1 MTKFLKYLLCLGCLI
16 FVNCHVSEN
25 EIIGNY
31 IGSYKTN
38 IDSLKILDNGNY
50 ERLIYDKYKNKI
62 FSNKGKY
69 EIKNG
74 SVIFNDFLLNEDD
87 LSSSFKY
94 SSKDLTNASLSY
106 EWTISGIKINSNY
119 DLEYFYIKQ
128 NKR

>member
-50 ERLIYDKYKNKI
+50 ERLIYDNYKNKV
-62 FSNKGKY
+62 FSNRGKY

-128 NKR
+128 NKK

>member
-16 FVNCHVSEN
+16 FVNCHISEN

-50 ERLIYDKYKNKI
+50 ERLIYDRYKNKI
-62 FSNKGKY
+62 FSNKSNY

-74 SVIFNDFLLNEDD
+74 SVIFHDFLLNEDD
-87 LSSSFKY
+87 LSSTFKY
-94 SSKDLTNASLSY
+94 SSKDLTIANLPY

-119 DLEYFYIKQ
+119 DLEFFYIKQ
-128 NKR
+128 KKK